1 MPLTTLDPD
10 TALIVIDLQKGIVGG
25 NFIHPIGEIIDRTRR
40 LIDVFRAN
48 GLPVVLVN
56 VTGRAPG
63 RTEQGARSSV
73 SFAEGWADLLPEL
86 NQQPGDIVVTKRSW
100 GAFATTDLEEQLKA
114 RGVTQ
119 VVVTGVVTSTG
130 VEATARQAYE
140 QGFNVILAVDA
151 MTDVREEVHEYSIE
165 NVFPRLG
172 ETGTT
177 QEIISLLERLFEERK
192 AAS

>member
-86 NQQPGDIVVTKRSW
+86 NQQRAISSSPSGAGARSQRR
-100 GAFATTDLEEQLKA
+100 TL
-114 RGVTQ
+114 R
-119 VVVTGVVTSTG
+119 SNS
-130 VEATARQAYE
+130 R
-140 QGFNVILAVDA
+140 
-151 MTDVREEVHEYSIE
+151 R
-165 NVFPRLG
+165 
-172 ETGTT
+172 
-177 QEIISLLERLFEERK
+177 
-192 AAS
+192 AALRRWL